1 MLRAAISSLLQAHLN
16 PFKGRRYQPCSRC
29 GSSGS
34 ISRRSSGGGS
44 SGGGSSS
51 SSSIVVVALEVA
63 VVEVAVVE
71 VVVVEVVVVVV
82 VVVSLLYLCRLV
94 SLIALLGFTPMGWMK
109 K

>member
-34 ISRRSSGGGS
+34 ISRRSSGGS

-63 VVEVAVVE
+63 VVVE
-71 VVVVEVVVVVV
+71 VVVV
-82 VVVSLLYLCRLV
+82 
-94 SLIALLGFTPMGWMK
+94 
-109 K
+109 